1 MDERTYGFSKD
12 DATELVNLISSAES
26 WYSEVRPRGKGGAG
40 IRTGIVREALGCG
53 LYRIEL
59 GNFEGSVAD
68 IASASGSIG
77 CSPCANVTSAGT
89 EDCGII
95 LSDPASLVVGTGEI
109 VTAYDS
115 ASITIPL
122 VVGTDCVLALASGAG
137 VGSGS
142 ESFAASFDEVSSA
155 SVSGS
160 EGVVWQVLRGY
171 QNHIVDYKERWDCC
185 EPNGPATLIA
195 KTPIIFIGIACEE
208 IQCGACPS
216 GSEV

>member
-26 WYSEVRPRGKGGAG
+26 WYPEIRPRGKGGAG

-53 LYRIEL
+53 WYRIEL

-68 IASASGSIG
+68 LASVSGSIA

-115 ASITIPL
+115 ASTTIPL

-142 ESFAASFDEVSSA
+142 ESFTASFDEVGSA